1 MKKKLIT
8 ICTML
13 SVILL
18 STSVAT
24 AGPTYTVEPD
34 DYAADTDI
42 STKFWG
48 VELSSRGSGW
58 SMPSGD
64 KPIGRILAIDPG
76 GVFDPS
82 TDDLVFGTKDKDYDY
97 LFWGKDKLL
106 LRADFN
112 PGAFA
117 EWVSLD
123 FIGPSSG
130 YTKIGELYA
139 YDEFDNVVDSAFTGS
154 LAHDDVETLTVSGT
168 WDGVSGTTIAY
179 ITAYGHEVSS
189 VQWDSIGIDHMQWEP
204 IPAPGAILLGSLGV
218 GLVGW
223 LRRRRTL

>member
-1 MKKKLIT
+1 MEKKLIT

-13 SVILL
+13 GVILL

-24 AGPTYTVEPD
+24 ASYTVDPD
-34 DYAADTDI
+34 AFAADTDI
-42 STKFWG
+42 STAFWG
-48 VELSSRGSGW
+48 VTLSSRGSGW

-117 EWVSLD
+117 TVVSLD
-123 FIGPSSG
+123 FIGPSANF
-130 YTKIGELYA
+130 TKIGELYA
-139 YDEFDNVVDSAFTGS
+139 YDASDNVLDSAFTDP
-154 LAHDDVETLTVSGT
+154 LAHNDVETLTVSDVG
-168 WDGVSGTTIAY
+168 GIAY
-179 ITAYGHEVSS
+179 ITAYGHKVSS
-189 VQWDSIGIDHMQWEP
+189 IQWDSIGLDNMEWEP